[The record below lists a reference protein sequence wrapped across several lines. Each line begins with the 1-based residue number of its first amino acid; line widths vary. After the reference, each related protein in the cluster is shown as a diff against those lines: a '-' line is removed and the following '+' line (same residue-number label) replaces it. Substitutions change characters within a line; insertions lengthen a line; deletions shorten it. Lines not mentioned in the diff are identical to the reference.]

1 MDEAS
6 LKSRLMSDRS
16 KANVERLA
24 REIGNNEEAFAV
36 LMQLF
41 FSGPY
46 RVTHFSAHV
55 VSKCCDGHPELIIPY
70 LDRMLDLLPLQVHDS
85 LKRNVVRT
93 MQFIEIPEQHWDK
106 AVSYCFQ
113 LLQSKNE
120 AVAIKVFSMTVLARL
135 AAKIPEIR
143 NELRVTIEDQMPFE
157 SAAFVSRGRKTLK
170 MLA

>member
-1 MDEAS
+1 M
-6 LKSRLMSDRS
+6 RLMSDRS
-16 KANVERLA
+16 KTNFERIA
-24 REIGNNEEAFAV
+24 REIGNDKRAFAM

-46 RVTHFSAHV
+46 RVTHFAAHV
-55 VSKCCDGHPELIIPY
+55 VSKCCDRYPELIIPY
-70 LDRMLDLLPLQVHDS
+70 LDPMLDVLTRQVHDS

-93 MQFIEIPEQHWDK
+93 MQFIEIPEEHWDK
-106 AVSYCFQ
+106 AVNYCFQ
-113 LLQSKNE
+113 LLQSKDE

-135 AAKIPEIR
+135 SLKIPEIK
-143 NELRVTIEDQMPFE
+143 NELRMIIEDQMPFE